1 MAFYSPASSE
11 SELFSLR
18 DSLRPRFQALSVEK
32 EGQRFSV
39 KNDIIGPPVAT
50 WRSNLAASSQRRN
63 LLFVAHVSDIYV
75 WIPSGP
81 FQALGSQAEMIIK
94 PVMKQPQA
102 DGYIDP
108 AHPHTINNI
117 IVDELGRDEVLLLAT
132 DSGNVC
138 GYHVEAIFSAVKR
151 CAKSGYKRPFDG
163 SEVTPFF
170 VENVGM
176 SAWGL
181 ATHKFAR
188 LIAISA
194 NTGQITVYAFALVD
208 PSSEDMDDPASD
220 PDSDGLNATQSDPT
234 WVSIHNIKQLREL
247 QRSMPRNHRSR
258 NLRLTYRGH
267 FDNIPHISFANFDLD
282 SNGSWMA
289 STDISNRVIIW
300 RIWDD
305 LGPYRVYYPGHP
317 LNNPPQRGWTVI
329 PLDPRTFKRHQTKE
343 DACGCEPGSV
353 LLASRTILDVSR
365 AIQGVRD
372 ASQIFVFG
380 AINSKRPQNLNRQ
393 VQCLPD
399 TIFSTGCRVE
409 RHSRTRLDSESEPGK
424 ADGDKPK
431 GGFEEDLVTDSEF
444 DDVSSDSSDRVVRIK
459 RPLSSLYEEESD
471 QLHASPCLHPDFV
484 YDLEGFSDHSFKL
497 FTQRPV
503 HPVHPP
509 QFFPTIHFSEH
520 HISMAPYPIDSDYHL
535 LSRNPLFQRFSFTVD
550 MSSAC
555 DRFNM
560 VKYVPELGI
569 VVAASQKGR
578 VAIISL
584 TWQEEIGYAFR
595 LDWIV
600 PFHTQERSDERPMIP
615 LLGMAVGPMPGYE
628 IPPDVPSI
636 PHGVDPDDWLQFN
649 YRILNPEEDDS
660 PSSPS
665 STTSDPS
672 PSKPSARPESS
683 RATHDSQSD
692 NGDEDSHSPSGSDSE
707 SDEAPETQ
715 SNTTETTN
723 DKNNYTLPELHA
735 HASRAYHPPERWDGW
750 HPSRHY
756 RLMLLYCDHTVMSYE
771 FWHDWKD

>member
-1 MAFYSPASSE
+1 
-11 SELFSLR
+11 
-18 DSLRPRFQALSVEK
+18 
-32 EGQRFSV
+32 
-39 KNDIIGPPVAT
+39 
-50 WRSNLAASSQRRN
+50 
-63 LLFVAHVSDIYV
+63 
-75 WIPSGP
+75 
-81 FQALGSQAEMIIK
+81 MIIK

-151 CAKSGYKRPFDG
+151 CAKSGYRRPFDG

-220 PDSDGLNATQSDPT
+220 PDSDGLNATQSDQT

-399 TIFSTGCRVE
+399 TIFSAGCRVE
-409 RHSRTRLDSESEPGK
+409 RHSRTRLDSESEPGN

-431 GGFEEDLVTDSEF
+431 VDFEEDLVTDSEF

-503 HPVHPP
+503 HRKCPLLITSKVFGTNKLIQPLQPSILPNSSLPFTFLSTISVWHPT
-509 QFFPTIHFSEH
+509 QSTRTITSLVE
-520 HISMAPYPIDSDYHL
+520 ILY
-535 LSRNPLFQRFSFTVD
+535 
-550 MSSAC
+550 SSA
-555 DRFNM
+555 
-560 VKYVPELGI
+560 
-569 VVAASQKGR
+569 
-578 VAIISL
+578 SL
-584 TWQEEIGYAFR
+584 S
-595 LDWIV
+595 L
-600 PFHTQERSDERPMIP
+600 
-615 LLGMAVGPMPGYE
+615 
-628 IPPDVPSI
+628 SI
-636 PHGVDPDDWLQFN
+636 
-649 YRILNPEEDDS
+649 
-660 PSSPS
+660 
-665 STTSDPS
+665 
-672 PSKPSARPESS
+672 
-683 RATHDSQSD
+683 
-692 NGDEDSHSPSGSDSE
+692 
-707 SDEAPETQ
+707 
-715 SNTTETTN
+715 
-723 DKNNYTLPELHA
+723 
-735 HASRAYHPPERWDGW
+735 
-750 HPSRHY
+750 
-756 RLMLLYCDHTVMSYE
+756 
-771 FWHDWKD
+771 

>member
-1 MAFYSPASSE
+1 
-11 SELFSLR
+11 
-18 DSLRPRFQALSVEK
+18 
-32 EGQRFSV
+32 
-39 KNDIIGPPVAT
+39 
-50 WRSNLAASSQRRN
+50 
-63 LLFVAHVSDIYV
+63 
-75 WIPSGP
+75 
-81 FQALGSQAEMIIK
+81 MIIK
-94 PVMKQPQA
+94 PVMKHPQA

-108 AHPHTINNI
+108 ANPHTINNI

-138 GYHVEAIFSAVKR
+138 GYHVEAIFSALKR

-163 SEVTPFF
+163 AEVTPFF

-208 PSSEDMDDPASD
+208 PSSEDMDDPAPD
-220 PDSDGLNATQSDPT
+220 PDSDGLNATQSDQT
-234 WVSIHNIKQLREL
+234 WISIHNIKQLREL

-267 FDNIPHISFANFDLD
+267 FDNIPNISFANFDLD

-380 AINSKRPQNLNRQ
+380 SISSKRPRNLNRQ

-399 TIFSTGCRVE
+399 TIFSAGSRVE
-409 RHSRTRLDSESEPGK
+409 QHSRPNLESKSETKS
-424 ADGDKPK
+424 AVGDKSEADVE
-431 GGFEEDLVTDSEF
+431 GELVTDSEF
-444 DDVSSDSSDRVVRIK
+444 DDASSDSSDRVVRIK
-459 RPLSSLYEEESD
+459 RPLASLYEESD
-471 QLHASPCLHPDFV
+471 QLHTSPCLHPDFV
-484 YDLEGFSDHSFKL
+484 YDLEGFSDHNLKL
-497 FTQRPV
+497 FTERPV
-503 HPVHPP
+503 HRKRPSVKNSKRFANQQANLSVAAVHPP

-535 LSRNPLFQRFSFTVD
+535 LSRNPLFQRFSFTVE

-615 LLGMAVGPMPGYE
+615 LLGMAVSPMPGYE

-636 PHGVDPDDWLQFN
+636 PRGVDPDDWLQFN
-649 YRILNPEEDDS
+649 YRILNPEEDDT

-665 STTSDPS
+665 STTPDPS
-672 PSKPSARPESS
+672 TSKPSAQPDSS
-683 RATHDSQSD
+683 HAKHDSQSD
-692 NGDEDSHSPSGSDSE
+692 EDSHSSSGSESE
-707 SDEAPETQ
+707 SEGGSSETH
-715 SNTTETTN
+715 SNMTESTN
-723 DKNNYTLPELHA
+723 DNQNYTLPELHA
-735 HASRAYHPPERWDGW
+735 HASRAYHPQEHWDGW